1 MFRRVQ
7 GFTLLEL
14 LVVIVIIGIITSF
27 AVLSLGLLSPQSEL
41 EEHGKRIRALMM
53 LASEEAVLQ
62 GQELAM
68 QLDDNRYYFL
78 SLKDKAWLRVNND
91 PVLRDRDLPE
101 HIQADVLIEGDAVLQ
116 TQAEGQKLTPRV
128 YFFSSGEITPF
139 TLTLSSSDADHD
151 FRLSGNIQGVIR
163 DVTNE

>member
-14 LVVIVIIGIITSF
+14 LVVIVIISIIASY
-27 AVLSLGLLSPQSEL
+27 AVLSIGLLSPQSEL

-68 QLDDNRYYFL
+68 QLDGDGYYFL
-78 SLKDKAWLRVNND
+78 SLKDKSWFRVNND
-91 PVLRDRDLPE
+91 PVLRDRELPD
-101 HIQADVLIEGDAVLQ
+101 HIRADIRIEGDPVQQ
-116 TQAEGQKLTPRV
+116 TQTATQRQTPRV
-128 YFFSSGEITPF
+128 YFYSSGEITPF
-139 TLTLSSSDADHD
+139 TLTLSSRDADQD
-151 FRLSGNIQGVIR
+151 YRLSGNIQGVIR